1 LKRTFDFK
9 LKRPDNKSLTR
20 IIESAES
27 LFSTKGYYATSI
39 RDVVAD
45 AKVNLAA
52 INYHFRNKESL
63 YCEILR
69 RRLKPMNQSR
79 LAKLESAIELAGDKP
94 IPLALIFDIFARPF
108 FELSDDGT
116 VENRHASRLI
126 GRSVVESV
134 PFADELLAT
143 EIHVTTAHFARAIR
157 KHAPGLQP
165 TEFIWRLNFVVGAM
179 HHTLATIHQMTALT
193 RGLCRN
199 SDFESALRHFT
210 QFAVNTFIGCT
221 PQTSVST

>member
-1 LKRTFDFK
+1 MKR
-9 LKRPDNKSLTR
+9 LNNKSLRR
-20 IIESAES
+20 IIESGEF
-27 LFSTKGYYATSI
+27 LFSTKGYHATSV
-39 RDVVAD
+39 RDVVAN

-69 RRLKPMNQSR
+69 RRLRPMNQSR

-94 IPLALIFDIFARPF
+94 VPLALIFDIFARPF
-108 FELSDDGT
+108 FELSDDGS
-116 VENRHASRLI
+116 VENRYASRLI

-134 PFADELLAT
+134 PFADELLAA

-157 KHAPGLQP
+157 KHVPGLQP
-165 TEFIWRLNFVVGAM
+165 TEFMWRLNFVVGAM

-193 RGLCRN
+193 RGLCQN
-199 SDFESALRHFT
+199 NDLKGGLSHFT
-210 QFAVNTFIGCT
+210 QFAVNTFIGRI
-221 PQTSVST
+221 P